1 MPLNNG
7 NMGIPGIHSEPDF
20 VPSGSIVVETKK
32 EEKKIDNG
40 QMRMF

>member
-1 MPLNNG
+1 MPRN
-7 NMGIPGIHSEPDF
+7 PDKPDF
-20 VPSGSIVVETKK
+20 VPSGPIVVETKK